1 MQKTILFAVSLLMV
15 FAAAAQADLV
25 GLWHLDGNTND
36 SSGKGND
43 GTIIGTLSY
52 VTGYSGQALAF
63 DGGSN
68 YVDCGN
74 DPSLKPVTNMTIAM
88 WVNPGASQHTYADIL
103 GGHQYNQG
111 YVVQQ
116 NGTDTNA
123 YYFAYNRDGTYTGWQ
138 GTGIVTHLTPG
149 KWQQF
154 VVQKDGNTI
163 RHYVDGVLTASGT
176 VSGDIFYRP
185 GEDFYLGIGYLPWSG
200 RNFTGTLDE
209 VSIWNGVVAPGAVPI
224 PGAVLLGA
232 LGLSVAG
239 WRLRRETV

>member
-1 MQKTILFAVSLLMV
+1 
-15 FAAAAQADLV
+15 
-25 GLWHLDGNTND
+25 
-36 SSGKGND
+36 
-43 GTIIGTLSY
+43 
-52 VTGYSGQALAF
+52 
-63 DGGSN
+63 
-68 YVDCGN
+68 
-74 DPSLKPVTNMTIAM
+74 
-88 WVNPGASQHTYADIL
+88 
-103 GGHQYNQG
+103 
-111 YVVQQ
+111 
-116 NGTDTNA
+116 
-123 YYFAYNRDGTYTGWQ
+123 
-138 GTGIVTHLTPG
+138 
-149 KWQQF
+149 